1 MKKVEGSFAMVLC
14 ALGWSLGGV
23 FLKYVTINSF
33 AIAGFRSLFAFATIA
48 IFSRSLP
55 HFFVRSE
62 QDNSIDKKQTLYL
75 WLSAISYAGTM
86 ILYVISNKL
95 TYAANVVFLEYTE
108 PVWVILF
115 SALLIG
121 ERNKKIDYV
130 TFAGIVVG
138 MILFFA
144 DNLLESRAGT
154 QTSEFAD
161 TALLGNILA
170 LCSGIT
176 FAATTIFQRKQQ
188 LLIAQVKQ
196 AEGQKQ
202 FTAVKKELAISA
214 ENQVTTT
221 TDFSAAKQNVSPRPA
236 TPATH
241 KKHDT
246 SRDAFMLAQLIVA
259 SFGLPFV
266 FLKENGIPDIKSLT
280 FLLLLGVFQMGIPN
294 ILYSIGIKKVTALS
308 ASLITMIEPLMYAV
322 WVFVFVHELPGWK
335 CLLGGILILALILL
349 RDIEKKK
356 KRG

>member
-33 AIAGFRSLFAFATIA
+33 AIAGFRSLIAFCTIA

-55 HFFVRSE
+55 HFFVRNE
-62 QDNSIDKKQTLYL
+62 QNKSIDKKQTLYL

-115 SALLIG
+115 STLLIG
-121 ERNKKIDYV
+121 EKNKKIDYI

-138 MILFFA
+138 MLLFFA
-144 DNLLESRAGT
+144 DNLLESRNGA
-154 QTSEFAD
+154 QASEFAD

-188 LLIAQVKQ
+188 LLIAQIKQ
-196 AEGQKQ
+196 AEGQNQ
-202 FTAVKKELAISA
+202 FT
-214 ENQVTTT
+214 
-221 TDFSAAKQNVSPRPA
+221 TD
-236 TPATH
+236 

-246 SRDAFMLAQLIVA
+246 SRDAFMIAQLIVA
-259 SFGLPFV
+259 CFGLPFV
-266 FLKENGIPDIKSLT
+266 FLKSNGIPDTRSII
-280 FLLLLGVFQMGIPN
+280 FLLLLGILQMGIPN
-294 ILYSIGIKKVTALS
+294 LLYSVGIKKVTALS
-308 ASLITMIEPLMYAV
+308 ASLITMIEPLMNPI
-322 WVFVFVHELPGWK
+322 WVFLFVREIPTWK
-335 CLLGGILILALILL
+335 CILGGVIILTCILAREIVL
-349 RDIEKKK
+349 KKDHTK
-356 KRG
+356 QAVN

>member
-33 AIAGFRSLFAFATIA
+33 VIAGFRSLIAFATIA

-115 SALLIG
+115 STLLIG

-202 FTAVKKELAISA
+202 ISTEDKHFGDEEKESDADSAVFSDTKENNKA
-214 ENQVTTT
+214 
-221 TDFSAAKQNVSPRPA
+221 RPA
-236 TPATH
+236 TR
-241 KKHDT
+241 KKQNT

-259 SFGLPFV
+259 NFGLSFV

-280 FLLLLGVFQMGIPN
+280 FLLLLGMFQMGIPN

-308 ASLITMIEPLMYAV
+308 ASLITMIEPLMNPV
-322 WVFVFVHELPGWK
+322 WVFIFVHELPGWK
-335 CLLGGILILALILL
+335 CLLGGAIILAFILIREIVMK
-349 RDIEKKK
+349 RKK
-356 KRG
+356 

>member
-33 AIAGFRSLFAFATIA
+33 AIAGFRSLIAFITIA
-48 IFSRSLP
+48 VFSKSLP
-55 HFFVRSE
+55 HFFVRNN
-62 QDNSIDKKQTLYL
+62 QNNGIDKKQTLYL

-115 SALLIG
+115 STMLLG
-121 ERNKKIDYV
+121 EKNKKIDYI

-138 MILFFA
+138 LLLFFA
-144 DNLLESRAGT
+144 DNLLESRTGA
-154 QTSEFAD
+154 QASEFAD

-188 LLIAQVKQ
+188 LLIARLSQ
-196 AEGQKQ
+196 AEVQKQ
-202 FTAVKKELAISA
+202 FATSEKESVAKKEISPHL
-214 ENQVTTT
+214 ET
-221 TDFSAAKQNVSPRPA
+221 SAS
-236 TPATH
+236 H

-246 SRDAFMLAQLIVA
+246 SRDAFMLAQIIVA
-259 SFGLPFV
+259 TFGLPFV
-266 FLKENGIPDIKSLT
+266 FIKENGIPDIKSIT
-280 FLLLLGVFQMGIPN
+280 FLLLLGILQMGIPN

-308 ASLITMIEPLMYAV
+308 ASLITMIEPLMNPI
-322 WVFVFVHELPGWK
+322 WVFIFVRELPTWK
-335 CLLGGILILALILL
+335 CILGGVIILTCILAREIVL
-349 RDIEKKK
+349 
-356 KRG
+356 KRQHINKDAN

>member
-1 MKKVEGSFAMVLC
+1 MVLC

-33 AIAGFRSLFAFATIA
+33 AIAGLRSLIAFCVIA

-55 HFFVRSE
+55 HFFVRS
-62 QDNSIDKKQTLYL
+62 QQNNFIDKKQTLYL

-95 TYAANVVFLEYTE
+95 TYAANAVFLEYTE
-108 PVWVILF
+108 PVWVIIL
-115 SALLIG
+115 SSIILG
-121 ERNKKIDYV
+121 EKNKKMDYI
-130 TFAGIVVG
+130 TFAGIIVG
-138 MILFFA
+138 MLLFFA
-144 DNLLESRAGT
+144 DNLLTMRT
-154 QTSEFAD
+154 NTKNSEFAD

-176 FAATTIFQRKQQ
+176 FACTTIFQRKQQ
-188 LLIAQVKQ
+188 LLIAQVEQ
-196 AEGQKQ
+196 AENQKQ
-202 FTAVKKELAISA
+202 FTAVEKELAISA

-221 TDFSAAKQNVSPRPA
+221 TDSSAAKRNVSSHP
-236 TPATH
+236 TPTAPH

-266 FLKENGIPDIKSLT
+266 FIKENGIPDIKSLT

-308 ASLITMIEPLMYAV
+308 ASIITMIEPLMNPV
-322 WVFVFVHELPGWK
+322 WVFIFVHELPGWK
-335 CLLGGILILALILL
+335 CLLGGAIILAFILL
-349 RDIEKKK
+349 REIVMKK
-356 KRG
+356 KR